1 VADPASFALTGTAA
15 GTIAAR
21 FVVGDAGSL
30 VLTGVNAG
38 TQAGRTLVG
47 DAGSLTTTGSAAGT
61 VAGRQTV
68 GDPGAFTLNGSDAT
82 LTATG
87 SVAYTLV
94 LDPAAFTLQGFAA
107 PLTVGGLDDI
117 RSKGGF
123 DPYVYKRRNKR
134 RAKAQDVQAFVA
146 EVAQADL
153 SDAPPVLVAQ
163 AEDALQAAREALAL
177 RNAAIEDAA
186 TLARALTEI
195 NEFYRLVREQVRLR
209 READDDE
216 DEELL
221 LLH

>member
-1 VADPASFALTGTAA
+1 MTLLTLLQSPTGS
-15 GTIAAR
+15 GTI
-21 FVVGDAGSL
+21 GSL
-30 VLTGVNAG
+30 SA
-38 TQAGRTLVG
+38 TLG
-47 DAGSLTTTGSAAGT
+47 AA
-61 VAGRQTV
+61 
-68 GDPGAFTLNGSDAT
+68 TLASNGT
-82 LTATG
+82 LTAGATG
-87 SVAYTLV
+87 TLAV
-94 LDPAAFTLQGFAA
+94 TLGAVTLASNGTLTAAVTGTLSA
-107 PLTVGGLDDI
+107 TVGLLTLSAEGVLPGAVPADEG
-117 RSKGGF
+117 SKGGW
-123 DPYVYKRRNKR
+123 DPYAYKRRNKR

-186 TLARALTEI
+186 TLARALAEI

-216 DEELL
+216 DDELL

>member
-1 VADPASFALTGTAA
+1 MTLLTLLQSPTGS
-15 GTIAAR
+15 GTI
-21 FVVGDAGSL
+21 GSL
-30 VLTGVNAG
+30 SA
-38 TQAGRTLVG
+38 TLG
-47 DAGSLTTTGSAAGT
+47 AA
-61 VAGRQTV
+61 
-68 GDPGAFTLNGSDAT
+68 TLASNGT
-82 LTATG
+82 LTAGATG
-87 SVAYTLV
+87 TLAVTLEAVTLSSNGTLTAAVTGTLSATLGLLTLSAEGV
-94 LDPAAFTLQGFAA
+94 LPGAVPADEG
-107 PLTVGGLDDI
+107 
-117 RSKGGF
+117 SKGGW
-123 DPYVYKRRNKR
+123 DPYAYKRRNKR

-186 TLARALTEI
+186 TLARALAEI

-216 DEELL
+216 DDELL

>member
-1 VADPASFALTGTAA
+1 MTLLTLLQSPTGS
-15 GTIAAR
+15 GTIGTLSATLGAA
-21 FVVGDAGSL
+21 
-30 VLTGVNAG
+30 
-38 TQAGRTLVG
+38 TL
-47 DAGSLTTTGSAAGT
+47 SS
-61 VAGRQTV
+61 
-68 GDPGAFTLNGSDAT
+68 NGT
-82 LTATG
+82 LTAGATG
-87 SVAYTLV
+87 TLAGTLGAVTLSSNGTLTASVTGTLSATLGLLTLSAQGV
-94 LDPAAFTLQGFAA
+94 LPGAVPADEG
-107 PLTVGGLDDI
+107 
-117 RSKGGF
+117 SKGGW
-123 DPYVYKRRNKR
+123 DPYAYKRRNKR

-186 TLARALTEI
+186 TLARALAEI

-216 DEELL
+216 DDELL

>member
-1 VADPASFALTGTAA
+1 MTLLTLLQSPTGS
-15 GTIAAR
+15 GTIGTLSATLGAA
-21 FVVGDAGSL
+21 
-30 VLTGVNAG
+30 
-38 TQAGRTLVG
+38 TL
-47 DAGSLTTTGSAAGT
+47 SS
-61 VAGRQTV
+61 
-68 GDPGAFTLNGSDAT
+68 NGT
-82 LTATG
+82 LTAGATG
-87 SVAYTLV
+87 TLAGTLGAVTLSSNGTLIASVTGTLSATLGLLTLSAQGV
-94 LDPAAFTLQGFAA
+94 LPGAVPADEG
-107 PLTVGGLDDI
+107 
-117 RSKGGF
+117 SKGGW
-123 DPYVYKRRNKR
+123 DPYAYKRRNKR

-186 TLARALTEI
+186 TLARALAEI

-216 DEELL
+216 DDELL

>member
-1 VADPASFALTGTAA
+1 MTLLTLLQSPTGS
-15 GTIAAR
+15 GTIGTLSATLGAA
-21 FVVGDAGSL
+21 
-30 VLTGVNAG
+30 
-38 TQAGRTLVG
+38 TL
-47 DAGSLTTTGSAAGT
+47 SS
-61 VAGRQTV
+61 
-68 GDPGAFTLNGSDAT
+68 NGT
-82 LTATG
+82 LTAGATG
-87 SVAYTLV
+87 TLAVTLGAVTLSSNGTLTASVTGTLSATLGLLTLSAQGV
-94 LDPAAFTLQGFAA
+94 LPGAVPADEG
-107 PLTVGGLDDI
+107 
-117 RSKGGF
+117 SKGGW
-123 DPYVYKRRNKR
+123 DPYAYKRRNKR

-186 TLARALTEI
+186 TLARALAEI

-216 DEELL
+216 DDELL

>member
-1 VADPASFALTGTAA
+1 MTLLTLLQSPTGS
-15 GTIAAR
+15 GTIGTLSATLGAA
-21 FVVGDAGSL
+21 
-30 VLTGVNAG
+30 
-38 TQAGRTLVG
+38 TL
-47 DAGSLTTTGSAAGT
+47 AS
-61 VAGRQTV
+61 
-68 GDPGAFTLNGSDAT
+68 NGT
-82 LTATG
+82 LTAGATG
-87 SVAYTLV
+87 TLAGTLGAVTLSSNGTLTASVTGTLSATLGLLTLSAEGV
-94 LDPAAFTLQGFAA
+94 LPRAVPADEG
-107 PLTVGGLDDI
+107 
-117 RSKGGF
+117 SKGGW
-123 DPYVYKRRNKR
+123 DPYAYKRRNKR

-186 TLARALTEI
+186 TLARALAEI

-216 DEELL
+216 DDELL

>member
-1 VADPASFALTGTAA
+1 MTLLTLLQSPTGS
-15 GTIAAR
+15 GTI
-21 FVVGDAGSL
+21 GSL
-30 VLTGVNAG
+30 SA
-38 TQAGRTLVG
+38 TLG
-47 DAGSLTTTGSAAGT
+47 AA
-61 VAGRQTV
+61 
-68 GDPGAFTLNGSDAT
+68 TLASNGT
-82 LTATG
+82 LTAGATG
-87 SVAYTLV
+87 TLAGTLEAVTLSSNGTLTAAVTGTLSATLGLLTLSAEGV
-94 LDPAAFTLQGFAA
+94 LPGAVPADEG
-107 PLTVGGLDDI
+107 
-117 RSKGGF
+117 SKGGW
-123 DPYVYKRRNKR
+123 DPYAYKRRNKR

-186 TLARALTEI
+186 TLARALAEI

-216 DEELL
+216 DDELL

>member
-1 VADPASFALTGTAA
+1 MTLLTLLQSPTGS
-15 GTIAAR
+15 GTIGTLSATLGAA
-21 FVVGDAGSL
+21 
-30 VLTGVNAG
+30 
-38 TQAGRTLVG
+38 TL
-47 DAGSLTTTGSAAGT
+47 SS
-61 VAGRQTV
+61 
-68 GDPGAFTLNGSDAT
+68 NGT
-82 LTATG
+82 LTASVTG
-87 SVAYTLV
+87 TLSATLGLLTLSAQGV
-94 LDPAAFTLQGFAA
+94 LPGAVPADEG
-107 PLTVGGLDDI
+107 
-117 RSKGGF
+117 SKGGW
-123 DPYVYKRRNKR
+123 DPYAYKRRNKR

-186 TLARALTEI
+186 TLARALAEI

-216 DEELL
+216 DDELL